1 MAPVDEREMVR
12 RSFKQL
18 AEARD
23 AIDQTRAA
31 IATSRLAI
39 ERSRRDMNRA
49 RPRFELAKNAD
60 E

>member
-39 ERSRRDMNRA
+39 ERSHRDMNRA
-49 RPRFELAKNAD
+49 RPRSEQAKKED